1 MKRIWS
7 TLTVIIN
14 NNNFP
19 DERHLQKEESKRFKL
34 DTKEEKV
41 KMDYSHLQKKISI
54 INNKFLMSVIISS
67 LEKFQTEYTGTRPGD
82 ISISSCIGSFRSLI
96 QTLFLDCNNNV
107 ARQEK

>member
-7 TLTVIIN
+7 TFTVIN
-14 NNNFP
+14 SNNNFL
-19 DERHLQKEESKRFKL
+19 DERHLQKEESKRFKSI
-34 DTKEEKV
+34 TKEEKV
-41 KMDYSHLQKKISI
+41 KMAIKMDY
-54 INNKFLMSVIISS
+54 ISS
-67 LEKFQTEYTGTRPGD
+67 LKKVQTEYTGTRPGD